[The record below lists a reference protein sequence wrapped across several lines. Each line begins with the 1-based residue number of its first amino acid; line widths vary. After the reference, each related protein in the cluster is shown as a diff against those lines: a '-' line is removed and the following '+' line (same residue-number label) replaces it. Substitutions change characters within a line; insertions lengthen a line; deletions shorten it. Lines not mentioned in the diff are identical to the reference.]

1 MRLAAKMVFFVV
13 ENSRRRRR
21 RRTEEEGLLCI
32 VKVRSEYEGEEEW
45 SLHFFFSSGREL
57 LSEWENLLD

>member
-32 VKVRSEYEGEEEW
+32 VKVRSVGGKE
-45 SLHFFFSSGREL
+45 LACTFSSRVGERDNANSYL
-57 LSEWENLLD
+57 NGKI